1 MTTIQTIHEK
11 IANKAAETDMKSLA
25 IAVVMLTV
33 LCGLAVTARAMIDNH
48 DGHRTKHV
56 AALSQKLVSPYDFQ
70 PIRAEVLSDNPHH
83 YTIDV
88 KKLANISVNEEAPVF
103 AVYTESRIP
112 DKCADFRSLEISYK
126 KPSKYQRVF
135 DLSKHKDVLKAIDAY
150 GCVVMRNIPS
160 KG

>member
-1 MTTIQTIHEK
+1 MK
-11 IANKAAETDMKSLA
+11 GLMIAA
-25 IAVVMLTV
+25 IMLSV
-33 LCGLAVTARAMIDNH
+33 LCGLAVTARAMIDKH
-48 DGHRTKHV
+48 DGHRTKHI
-56 AALSQKLVSPYDFQ
+56 ASSDQKLVSPMDFQ

-88 KKLANISVNEEAPVF
+88 KKIANLGVNEDAPVF

-112 DKCADFRSLEISYK
+112 TKCADFRNLEISYK

-135 DLSKHKDVLKAIDAY
+135 DLSHHQDVLKAIQSY
-150 GCVVMRNIPS
+150 GCIVMRNIPS